1 MNDEHESK
9 IDTAKSQVAEA
20 IGAAE
25 DIPDP
30 LDGLVEKTASDPG
43 AAFTPE
49 VLERLAAMKKDER
62 AAFEALRAQLKSAGC
77 RVTALD
83 EAIAEESG
91 DVGGRGPTQAD
102 ILIDLAQ
109 TAELFHARFA
119 DLDINGHR
127 ETWPIRTKG
136 FRRWLARRFFDAT
149 QGAPSSEALQSALN
163 VIEARAHF
171 DARERVVH
179 VRVGGLDKRLYLD
192 LGDATSRAVEIDAA
206 GWRVIDN
213 PPVRFRRA
221 AGMQPL
227 PVPAAGG
234 SIEILRSFLN
244 VQSDNGFVLVVAWA
258 GKCRDN
264 ECSRRRRETVAP
276 SCLGH

>member
-9 IDTAKSQVAEA
+9 IDAAKSQVAEA
-20 IGAAE
+20 IGAAK

-30 LDGLVEKTASDPG
+30 LDGLVEKTASEPG

-49 VLERLAAMKKDER
+49 VLQRLAAMKEDDR

-109 TAELFHARFA
+109 TAELFHAPDGTGFV

-127 ETWPIRTKG
+127 ETWPIRSKAFT
-136 FRRWLARRFFDAT
+136 
-149 QGAPSSEALQSALN
+149 
-163 VIEARAHF
+163 V
-171 DARERVVH
+171 
-179 VRVGGLDKRLYLD
+179 
-192 LGDATSRAVEIDAA
+192 
-206 GWRVIDN
+206 GWRGA
-213 PPVRFRRA
+213 F
-221 AGMQPL
+221 
-227 PVPAAGG
+227 
-234 SIEILRSFLN
+234 LR
-244 VQSDNGFVLVVAWA
+244 
-258 GKCRDN
+258 
-264 ECSRRRRETVAP
+264 
-276 SCLGH
+276 

>member
-9 IDTAKSQVAEA
+9 IDAAKSQVAEA
-20 IGAAE
+20 IGAAK

-30 LDGLVEKTASDPG
+30 LDGLVEKTASEPG

-49 VLERLAAMKKDER
+49 VLQRLAAMKEDDR

-109 TAELFHARFA
+109 TAELFHAPDGTGFV

-127 ETWPIRTKG
+127 ETWPIRSKAFT
-136 FRRWLARRFFDAT
+136 
-149 QGAPSSEALQSALN
+149 
-163 VIEARAHF
+163 V
-171 DARERVVH
+171 
-179 VRVGGLDKRLYLD
+179 
-192 LGDATSRAVEIDAA
+192 
-206 GWRVIDN
+206 GWRG
-213 PPVRFRRA
+213 A
-221 AGMQPL
+221 
-227 PVPAAGG
+227 
-234 SIEILRSFLN
+234 SLR
-244 VQSDNGFVLVVAWA
+244 
-258 GKCRDN
+258 
-264 ECSRRRRETVAP
+264 
-276 SCLGH
+276 